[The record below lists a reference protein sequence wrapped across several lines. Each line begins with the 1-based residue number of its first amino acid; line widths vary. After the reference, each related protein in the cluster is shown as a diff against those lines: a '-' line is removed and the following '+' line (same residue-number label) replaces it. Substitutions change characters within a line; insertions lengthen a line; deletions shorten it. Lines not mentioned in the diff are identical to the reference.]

1 MTATV
6 GNWALFTDFNYL
18 KCVFACMYVCAHH
31 MYLVPLR
38 KEEGFP
44 GTGVTEGYEPPR
56 RCEEP
61 NLGVC
66 NAASALYCWALFPPP
81 RKMSCFF
88 LKNHIT
94 IVSNILNVWS
104 QQKSEVII
112 SISFTSESHSC
123 YSEFGS
129 VLSNYGLF
137 PWYPIVQFCFFAFK
151 DFSWEASADLAGL
164 LGASMLNEGKCCAWR

>member
-56 RCEEP
+56 RCEEGTWVSVMHP
-61 NLGVC
+61 
-66 NAASALYCWALFPPP
+66 
-81 RKMSCFF
+81 MFF
-88 LKNHIT
+88 TAEPSSHLQGKWVGFFKNHIA

-112 SISFTSESHSC
+112 SVSFTSESHSC

-129 VLSNYGLF
+129 VLPNYGLF